1 MVPNHPHCIIS
12 KSNEDWVNWS
22 IWWIEYLYQN
32 FLVCWHQKMWNWN
45 MPVLMVKKKNK
56 LFSSQWVNSS
66 KAIWVPTMVGQFSK
80 FSFIRQEEP
89 VVTKKSR
96 IVTRQDTAISFLPL
110 EIFVSSLWNLFSPKI
125 YQWLEILQIAIFPSS
140 LSFTNPSTIFYSIIV
155 RPYLLEIYGLRSRQ
169 PVQEQI

>member
-1 MVPNHPHCIIS
+1 MN
-12 KSNEDWVNWS
+12 WV
-22 IWWIEYLYQN
+22 LYQN

-45 MPVLMVKKKNK
+45 MPVLMVKKIK
-56 LFSSQWVNSS
+56 LFISQWVNSS

-96 IVTRQDTAISFLPL
+96 IVTRQDTAISILPL
-110 EIFVSSLWNLFSPKI
+110 ETIPKFLSQVCEIYLPPRI

-140 LSFTNPSTIFYSIIV
+140 LSFTNPPTTFYFIIV
-155 RPYLLEIYGLRSRQ
+155 RACAIGS
-169 PVQEQI
+169 